1 MNKKVFFSFF
11 LFLLFVIASCSRVY
25 VTYTYEAEEGGNIY
39 GELIQ
44 TVESGSNLSQVY
56 AEANAWYRF
65 VGWSDGNLQN
75 SRIDLNVSESQT
87 IVAKFE
93 KIEYVTYTYEA
104 EEGGNVYGELIQTVE
119 SGSNLSQ
126 VYAEANAWY
135 RFVGWSDG
143 NLQNSRIDLSVSESQ
158 TIVAKFEVIM
168 VYMYSDDLIV
178 RKYKLND
185 LCNIDDL
192 SKVVG
197 YKSYNSFKS

>member
-11 LFLLFVIASCSRVY
+11 LFLLFVIASCSRV
-25 VTYTYEAEEGGNIY
+25 
-39 GELIQ
+39 
-44 TVESGSNLSQVY
+44 
-56 AEANAWYRF
+56 
-65 VGWSDGNLQN
+65 
-75 SRIDLNVSESQT
+75 
-87 IVAKFE
+87 
-93 KIEYVTYTYEA
+93 YVTYTYEA

-126 VYAEANAWY
+126 VYAEANAGY

-168 VYMYSDDLIV
+168 VYMSSDLSDDLIV

>member
-1 MNKKVFFSFF
+1 MSKKVFFSFF
-11 LFLLFVIASCSRVY
+11 LFLLFIIASCSRVY
-25 VTYTYEAEEGGNIY
+25 VTYTLEAG
-39 GELIQ
+39 
-44 TVESGSNLSQVY
+44 
-56 AEANAWYRF
+56 
-65 VGWSDGNLQN
+65 
-75 SRIDLNVSESQT
+75 
-87 IVAKFE
+87 
-93 KIEYVTYTYEA
+93 
-104 EEGGNVYGELIQTVE
+104 EGGNVYGELIQTVE

-126 VYAEANAWY
+126 VYAEANAGY

-143 NLQNSRIDLSVSESQ
+143 NLQNSRIDLNVSESQ

-197 YKSYNSFKS
+197 YKSYNSFKNWNFINKVSLYLEVQRMHYQI